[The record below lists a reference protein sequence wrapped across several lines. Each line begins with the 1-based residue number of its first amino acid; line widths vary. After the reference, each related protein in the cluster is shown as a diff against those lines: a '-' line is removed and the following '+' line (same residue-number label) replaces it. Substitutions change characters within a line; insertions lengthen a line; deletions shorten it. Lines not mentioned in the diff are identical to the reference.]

1 MHARRRVYPRPA
13 VRRSLLYL
21 APAFLAF
28 RLHKQV
34 RGVQVFDLQLV
45 RELTDLGIDVTLPAD
60 ITWRP
65 RLIEHL
71 GDLIAAP
78 LGRAPVPGAT
88 PDTPGRL
95 RVVYTPPL
103 VKPLWNGL
111 ALQALLHRRH
121 DVCLLG
127 NVSRGIAPVV
137 ELLRLRRLF
146 GRLVILANR
155 TARPSFLRAVRRWRA
170 QVVSVS
176 AHLLGAFPADLDPP
190 IRVYYGIV
198 NAADF
203 RPATPDER
211 GDDGLVHFFM
221 LGKLDTPIK
230 DVPTALRAWSL
241 LPPAVRARA
250 RLHLA
255 SYPRP
260 PSDLPEGVRPYTWMP
275 PADIPAFMR
284 RMDVMLVPSLSET
297 FGQGLVQAMLSGLPS
312 ICRDFPTLREKIE
325 NGGGLLFSTPE
336 QLAVHIERLVDD
348 PDLRHRMGCVARATA
363 LERYVWNTSDFV
375 ARYLFP
381 PEPDGAS
388 GMTGTHAPTRERG
401 T

>member
-1 MHARRRVYPRPA
+1 VHAPRRVYPRPA

-60 ITWRP
+60 LTWRP

-78 LGRAPVPGAT
+78 LGRAAAPGAR
-88 PDTPGRL
+88 GRL
-95 RVVYTPPL
+95 RVIYTPPL

-121 DVCLLG
+121 EVCLLG

-137 ELLRLRRLF
+137 ELLRLRGLF

-155 TARPSFLRAVRRWRA
+155 TARPSFLRAIRRWRA
-170 QVVSVS
+170 RVVAVS
-176 AHLLGAFPADLDPP
+176 DHLLGAFPTDLDPP
-190 IRVYYGIV
+190 ISVYYGIV

-203 RPATPDER
+203 RPATPAER
-211 GDDGLVHFFM
+211 GHDGLVHFFM

-241 LPPAVRARA
+241 LPPGVRARA

-255 SYPRP
+255 SYPSP
-260 PSDLPEGVRPYTWMP
+260 PSDLPEGVRAYAWMP
-275 PADIPAFMR
+275 ASDIPAFMR

-297 FGQGLVQAMLSGLPS
+297 FGQGLVQAMLTGLPS
-312 ICRDFPTLREKIE
+312 CCRDFPTLREKVE
-325 NGGGLLFSTPE
+325 NGGGLLFTTPE
-336 QLAVHIERLVDD
+336 ELAAHIERLVND
-348 PDLRHRMGCVARATA
+348 PDLRRRMGRLARETA
-363 LERYVWNTSDFV
+363 LARYVWSTRLFADRF
-375 ARYLFP
+375 LFP
-381 PEPDGAS
+381 TELGAAS
-388 GMTGTHAPTRERG
+388 GPTEVTAPCGEAG
-401 T
+401 P